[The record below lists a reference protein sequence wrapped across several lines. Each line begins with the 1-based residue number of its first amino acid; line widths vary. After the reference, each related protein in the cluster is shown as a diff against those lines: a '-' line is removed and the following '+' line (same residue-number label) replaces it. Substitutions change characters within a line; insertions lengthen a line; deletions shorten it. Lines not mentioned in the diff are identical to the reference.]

1 MLESLPRARRRSP
14 ARSPFLV
21 LAILST
27 GGCASWRTVDTTPQE
42 ALAGSRHDKVRV
54 TTEDGAQTVLMQPR
68 LLGNVL
74 AGVPDDGCREALG
87 FEADRCEETGIA
99 IYEIRSLEVQERG
112 AIGQVALAAVALG
125 VVWLLV
131 NR

>member
-1 MLESLPRARRRSP
+1 
-14 ARSPFLV
+14 
-21 LAILST
+21 
-27 GGCASWRTVDTTPQE
+27 
-42 ALAGSRHDKVRV
+42 V
-54 TTEDGAQTVLMQPR
+54 TTEDGTQTVLLQPR

-99 IYEIRSLEVQERG
+99 VHEIQTLDVGERG
-112 AIGQVALAAVALG
+112 PIGQVALAVVALG
-125 VVWLLV
+125 GVRLLV